1 MDKELIKKR
10 QAEMAVFKLAMDFKK
25 IVKKAAVDQYMKEY
39 YEKYFGDYGKEL
51 VRKVD
56 EIAPSKKKKDEIKTK
71 SPGWE
76 GTTGYRE
83 MSDKKS
89 SARKNAKIKKVI
101 KRIEKYDKKI
111 AADLRILIEE

>member
-1 MDKELIKKR
+1 MDRELIKKR
-10 QAEMAVFKLAMDFKK
+10 QAEMEVFKLAMSFKK
-25 IVKKAAVDQYMKEY
+25 IIKKAAVDEYMKEY

-51 VRKVD
+51 VRRVD
-56 EIAPSKKKKDEIKTK
+56 EIAPSKKKKDEIKTE

-83 MSDKKS
+83 MKDKKS

-111 AADLRILIEE
+111 AEDLKILIEG

>member
-1 MDKELIKKR
+1 MDRELIKKR
-10 QAEMAVFKLAMDFKK
+10 QAEMEVFNLVRDLKR
-25 IVKKAAVDQYMKEY
+25 IVKKSVVDPYMKEY

-56 EIAPSKKKKDEIKTK
+56 EIAPIRKKKDEIKTE

-83 MSDKKS
+83 MSDKKT

-101 KRIEKYDKKI
+101 KRVEKYDKKI
-111 AADLRILIEE
+111 AEDLRILIEE